1 MYRLKRARGCR
12 WRAWLGGVE
21 FNCRRSTTHN
31 VGSRPI
37 NLTGGN
43 FFSVSSLM
51 NWDTFFVGGNQII
64 RETKEW
70 NWAASFLFN
79 EFTWCINDLP
89 VGYCCFPFLFLH
101 EHNLF
106 TTLSGL
112 CVNGAGVGGLP
123 RNEETYREPTLPLIC
138 ATGSFGFLFF
148 FSLTKA
154 ATGWELANTT
164 TRRFSS
170 DRPLVHTHIGWCHWP
185 ALTKSHNKKCFS
197 LKFFFLSTRF
207 RGFKVIYS
215 ASLIPVRRARHGFSL
230 PPPPWR
236 DNSIWV
242 WGRRVS
248 LQSLLFL

>member
-89 VGYCCFPFLFLH
+89 VGYCCFPFLFFTNIIFLRLYLDFAWMARESVVSRATRKHTESLH
-101 EHNLF
+101 CPWSVQLDPSAF
-106 TTLSGL
+106 
-112 CVNGAGVGGLP
+112 
-123 RNEETYREPTLPLIC
+123 Y
-138 ATGSFGFLFF
+138 
-148 FSLTKA
+148 
-154 ATGWELANTT
+154 
-164 TRRFSS
+164 
-170 DRPLVHTHIGWCHWP
+170 
-185 ALTKSHNKKCFS
+185 
-197 LKFFFLSTRF
+197 FFFLS
-207 RGFKVIYS
+207 
-215 ASLIPVRRARHGFSL
+215 RRRQ
-230 PPPPWR
+230 P
-236 DNSIWV
+236 DEN
-242 WGRRVS
+242 
-248 LQSLLFL
+248 